1 MEDNMAI
8 FDRAKQE
15 LADEIEALDGNDIED
30 QMLKERRDWIQ
41 EQKTM

>member
-1 MEDNMAI
+1 MVI

-15 LADEIEALDGNDIED
+15 LGDEIEALDGNDIED

>member
-1 MEDNMAI
+1 MI
-8 FDRAKQE
+8 TFDRAKQE
-15 LADEIEALDGNDIED
+15 LADEIEALDGCDIEE